1 MSKGTR
7 KLQPGGATVEVTAH
21 ADINTLTSMCLRA
34 LHKKAD
40 PDNETL
46 DEQHARIAAGFAA
59 EEQLREIAAAE
70 AVVAGDADFAAAFQM
85 REEMEAAEAAVSGDA
100 DFAAA
105 FQMHEEMETAEAA
118 VAGDAD
124 VVGDADD
131 AFVIAVADEDT
142 VEVSGEHIVQKRSRE
157 CIEDNTSE
165 ASAAQ
170 TADEKRMR
178 SDTQDPKY
186 LMGF

>member
-124 VVGDADD
+124 D

-178 SDTQDPKY
+178 SDDTQDPKY

>member
-1 MSKGTR
+1 MFNKTNVSQSAFQMR
-7 KLQPGGATVEVTAH
+7 
-21 ADINTLTSMCLRA
+21 
-34 LHKKAD
+34 
-40 PDNETL
+40 
-46 DEQHARIAAGFAA
+46 
-59 EEQLREIAAAE
+59 EEMAAAE
-70 AVVAGDADFAAAFQM
+70 AAVAGDADVVGDADDAFDIVAGDADFAAAFQM

-100 DFAAA
+100 DFAVA
-105 FQMHEEMETAEAA
+105 FQMREEMAAAEAA
-118 VAGDAD
+118 VA
-124 VVGDADD
+124 GDADD